1 MAWTIEAGTCSLV
14 QLSPNETH
22 NITYSS
28 TPSPDSID
36 MLTEIGPAVSF
47 AWEPAEANVMARP
60 PRNRHT
66 DRLVRPALIGYAY
79 LQVSGS

>member
-1 MAWTIEAGTCSLV
+1 
-14 QLSPNETH
+14 
-22 NITYSS
+22 
-28 TPSPDSID
+28 

-66 DRLVRPALIGYAY
+66 DRLVRPALLGYAY
-79 LQVSGS
+79 LQVSVF